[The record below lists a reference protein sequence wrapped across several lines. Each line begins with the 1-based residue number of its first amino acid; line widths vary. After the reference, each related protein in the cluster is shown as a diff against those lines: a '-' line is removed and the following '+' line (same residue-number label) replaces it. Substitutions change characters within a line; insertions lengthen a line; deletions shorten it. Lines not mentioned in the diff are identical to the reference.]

1 MRFDSEK
8 DPIDYETNF
17 STESKQIKEDEKPF
31 DL

>member
-1 MRFDSEK
+1 MFDSEK

-17 STESKQIKEDEKPF
+17 STDSKQIKDKEKLF